1 MPGKKTKP
9 KSWTEIWKSLIALV
23 PVGICITLYLA
34 RPYLETSHNPI
45 ISCVICDNQ
54 QDIRPPTSSHDYGAT
69 VELTIENTGSSAT
82 RIVEHNLSW
91 WSAPETLSLPF
102 TGLPES
108 RDTNDDLEV
117 PIGAH
122 SSKIL
127 KMGLNE
133 ATIYI
138 LRHPMPMGSTIGPV
152 VKFKAY
158 VYGHVAYKL
167 YGLLPT
173 TTEFCF
179 QYVPPTKG
187 LPESWMVCPNDVH
200 VNR

>member
-138 LRHPMPMGSTIGPV
+138 LRHPHADGFYYRSSREIQGICLRARSIQTIW
-152 VKFKAY
+152 
-158 VYGHVAYKL
+158 VAPY
-167 YGLLPT
+167 YNRVLLPV
-173 TTEFCF
+173 CSAN
-179 QYVPPTKG
+179 QRSPRKLDG
-187 LPESWMVCPNDVH
+187 LSE
-200 VNR
+200 